1 MAQARSRMS
10 NRLDSIRGRAL
21 CACLLAAA
29 AASCSGFRR
38 WPWSST
44 HESPGPMTATVSP
57 LPAGDLEAVQPG
69 PEEVLVVRHADP
81 VEVRPAGAPASF
93 PLSFHKKTV
102 RLKAGSALYG
112 APGSRVEVLWN
123 NGMHVVMFGQGSA
136 LLASPSRGE
145 PSLVIRQLERAE
157 LHFRANEEIE
167 LLGGAR
173 LTSDGGPFLL
183 DHARPQILRVHNRGK
198 SAGRL
203 AYRDEVYML
212 DPGMSVDLALLSSG
226 GAPFTGDPSL
236 RTVEGPGFQLQCA
249 GAAQVEA
256 GPDALVV
263 RASGE
268 HEVHALGLRLRMDRD
283 ETAVFEGRPG
293 AAPAKPAAPA
303 QGAPSA
309 PEPAAAPAPADAVK
323 EP

>member
-1 MAQARSRMS
+1 MRRHGSGTS
-10 NRLDSIRGRAL
+10 SGLDSAFARAA
-21 CACLLAAA
+21 CACLLASTAV
-29 AASCSGFRR
+29 SCSGFRR
-38 WPWSST
+38 WPWWST
-44 HESPGPMTATVSP
+44 HQSPSPMQAEVSP
-57 LPAGDLEAVQPG
+57 LPGGDLDAVQPG

-81 VEVRPAGAPASF
+81 VEVRPAGAPAPF

-112 APGSRVEVLWN
+112 APGSRIEVLWN

-183 DHARPQILRVHNRGK
+183 DHVRPQILRVHNRGK

-203 AYRDEVYML
+203 AYRDEVYAL

-226 GAPFTGDPSL
+226 GAPFTGDPAL
-236 RTVEGPGFQLQCA
+236 RTVEGPGFRLQWA
-249 GAAQVEA
+249 GAAQVETVS
-256 GPDALVV
+256 DAMVV
-263 RASGE
+263 RATGE

-283 ETAVFEGRPG
+283 ETAVFEGRPA
-293 AAPAKPAAPA
+293 AAPAKPAAA
-303 QGAPSA
+303 GKDDGAA
-309 PEPAAAPAPADAVK
+309 KPAAAAPGVVK
-323 EP
+323 DP